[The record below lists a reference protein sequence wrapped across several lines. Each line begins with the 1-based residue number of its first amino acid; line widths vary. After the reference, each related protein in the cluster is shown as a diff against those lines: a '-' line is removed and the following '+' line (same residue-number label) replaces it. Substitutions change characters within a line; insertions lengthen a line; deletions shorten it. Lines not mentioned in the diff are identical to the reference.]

1 MMAITAQALIFC
13 HSICVARQTINILY
27 HHDHQTMNM
36 QTLSNRYF
44 VMRHGQSEANVAG
57 IIVSNPAVG
66 CASYGLTETGKQ
78 QAAKSISQSLQLEDT
93 IRIYSSDFLRAKETA
108 EIVHKLLHGKHPLHF
123 TPQLRERFFGD
134 LNGLGDNNYQKVWT
148 LDQTDPNHHQYGVES
163 ANQVVTRTK
172 GLIDELESQ
181 FENETILLVAHG
193 DVLQLLQTWFQGVC
207 ASQHRQLPHLDTAEI
222 RHLKPI

>member
-1 MMAITAQALIFC
+1 
-13 HSICVARQTINILY
+13 
-27 HHDHQTMNM
+27 MNM

-108 EIVHKLLHGKHPLHF
+108 EIVHKLLHEKHPLHF

>member
-1 MMAITAQALIFC
+1 
-13 HSICVARQTINILY
+13 
-27 HHDHQTMNM
+27 MNM

-57 IIVSNPAVG
+57 IIVSSPTVG
-66 CASYGLTETGKQ
+66 CDAYGLTETGKQ
-78 QAAKSISQSLQLEDT
+78 QAAHSINTSLQLKDN
-93 IRIYSSDFLRAKETA
+93 IHIYSSDFLRAKETA
-108 EIVHKLLHGKHPLHF
+108 EIVHKALNGKHPIHY

-163 ANQVVTRTK
+163 ANQVVTRTR
-172 GLIDELESQ
+172 GLIGELESQ
-181 FENETILLVAHG
+181 LKNETILLVAHG

-222 RHLKPI
+222 RHLKLS